1 MKLRPY
7 QEDIINQTR
16 DALGRTNRVLIQSAT
31 GSGKTALAV
40 FMMQRAA
47 EAGKLQYS
55 RFTKTSCYHKQAEL
69 CGSNGSSMG

>member
-40 FMMQRAA
+40 FMMQKAA
-47 EAGKLQYS
+47 EAGK
-55 RFTKTSCYHKQAEL
+55 TSVFAVHQNEL
-69 CGSNGSSMG
+69 LSQTSKDYGSSA